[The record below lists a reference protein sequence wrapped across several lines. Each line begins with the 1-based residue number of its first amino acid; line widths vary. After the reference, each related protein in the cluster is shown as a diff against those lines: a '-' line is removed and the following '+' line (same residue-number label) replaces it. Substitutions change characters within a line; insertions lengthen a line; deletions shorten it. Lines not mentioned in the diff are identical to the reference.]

1 MRFLG
6 WIFPATVLLLTGCQK
21 APENVDDLYF
31 PVGTFHRPDDGG
43 KGEDSS
49 NKKFSEDLR
58 GMKEGRLTDYP
69 DRTPVFRLFVSPS
82 GEAIASSYLFRLDKR
97 KSGHV
102 LIFKASNAPVLVQGM
117 TGPGDGRTGVADEI
131 EQSLSDAEVQTLL
144 DRYEDLDLC
153 NQPVDRRIV
162 QDGTNW
168 VIEGF
173 NGTNEYCV
181 RHYTDDPAGK
191 RFRAFHDTLF
201 SMIPHKF
208 RKYRWCCEF

>member
-1 MRFLG
+1 
-6 WIFPATVLLLTGCQK
+6 
-21 APENVDDLYF
+21 
-31 PVGTFHRPDDGG
+31 
-43 KGEDSS
+43 
-49 NKKFSEDLR
+49 
-58 GMKEGRLTDYP
+58 MKEGRLTDYP

-82 GEAIASSYLFRLDKR
+82 GEAMASNYLFRLDKR
-97 KSGHV
+97 ASGHV
-102 LIFKASNAPVLVQGM
+102 LIFKASNAPALEQGT

-131 EQSLSDAEVQTLL
+131 GQTLSEAEAQTL
-144 DRYEDLDLC
+144 RDRYEELDLC
-153 NQPVDRRIV
+153 HQPVDRREV

-191 RFRAFHDTLF
+191 RFRAFYDTLF
-201 SMIPHKF
+201 SMIPRKF